1 MLNTTELQM
10 KGGLKVKGQVEEG
23 KGKVEI
29 ILSSLNVDADVR
41 EPFSGA
47 CLLLV
52 TSASAMMYMNK

>member
-1 MLNTTELQM
+1 M